1 MTTPMYQRIADDL
14 RAKIGDGTLAPGA
27 QLPTEA
33 ELTEQYGSTRSTVR
47 QGLAVLVNEGLVVA
61 KRPKGHFV
69 REMRPMVYRPQAE
82 FKKRPPEVDI
92 FTQLIADEGDGRKAN
107 QVIEMAIVQPTQLLQ
122 EHLQVDEGELLALR
136 RRTRFIDGE
145 PYNINDSYVRLSL
158 VQNSEFMTPQDV
170 PRGTNQVLA
179 DLGKP
184 LLKALDE
191 IYVRMPRPEEVQR
204 LKLGPGVAVAEHIV
218 TTYTEGD
225 EPVQV
230 TINIVPGD
238 RHVIVYER
246 LRDASSVQEGSA

>member
-1 MTTPMYQRIADDL
+1 MYQRIADDL
-14 RAKIGDGTLAPGA
+14 RSKIGDGTLSPGA
-27 QLPTEA
+27 QLPTEM
-33 ELTEQYGSTRSTVR
+33 ELTEQYNTTRSTVR
-47 QGLAVLVNEGLVVA
+47 QGLGVLVNEGLVIS

-69 REMRPMVYRPQAE
+69 RDIRPMVYRPQAE

-92 FTQLIADEGDGRKAN
+92 FTQLIADEGSGRKAD
-107 QVIEMAIVQPTQLLQ
+107 QVIEMAIVQPTPAIL
-122 EHLQVDEGELLALR
+122 ERLQVEEGELLALR
-136 RRTRFIDGE
+136 RRTRYIDGE
-145 PYNINDSYVRLSL
+145 PYNINDSYVRMSL

-170 PRGTNQVLA
+170 ARGTNQVLA
-179 DLGKP
+179 ELGKP

-191 IYVRMPRPEEVQR
+191 IYVRMPKPEEVTR

-218 TTYTEGD
+218 TTYTTND

-246 LRDASSVQEGSA
+246 LRDLPAQGEEA